1 MHITKKQKQI
11 HAVQVASTLRSPM
24 PPSADAH
31 NISLLQDLS
40 ISLSLS
46 LSLSLCAQS
55 VTKTGEKREQGKKK
69 GGKTKFK

>member
-1 MHITKKQKQI
+1 
-11 HAVQVASTLRSPM
+11 M

-31 NISLLQDLS
+31 KISLSQDLK

-46 LSLSLCAQS
+46 LGAQS
-55 VTKTGEKREQGKKK
+55 VTKTSEKREQGKKK